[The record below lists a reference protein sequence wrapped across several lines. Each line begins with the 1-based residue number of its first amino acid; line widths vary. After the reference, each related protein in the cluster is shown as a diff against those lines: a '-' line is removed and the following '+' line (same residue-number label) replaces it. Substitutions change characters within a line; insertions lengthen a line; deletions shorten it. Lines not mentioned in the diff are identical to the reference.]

1 LLELVHEL
9 AHRDNL
15 AVLVALHDLNLAAHY
30 ADRIA
35 LMVAGEIKA
44 EGKPEQVLRPELI
57 EQAYCLPVQVVRH
70 PFLDIPL
77 VLPDK
82 NRTPDSSPGD

>member
-1 LLELVHEL
+1 MLI
-9 AHRDNL
+9 
-15 AVLVALHDLNLAAHY
+15 ALHDLNLAAHY

-44 EGKPEQVLRPELI
+44 EGKPEQVLRSDLI
-57 EQAYCLPVQVVRH
+57 AEAYCLQVRVVKH

-77 VLPDK
+77 VLPSTK
-82 NRTPDSSPGD
+82 ES